1 MEAKFILWTSVSTI
15 KSTIFKPELYWCF
28 KPELYRRIVKILYF
42 VSLDMLIPVYFTQYI
57 YFLLT
62 MIKKHP
68 DDVKMHAWN
77 KYTYL
82 QNPDSYR
89 RFKSKLYRR
98 NVKILYLLSLY
109 MLEPVHFKQYIDSL
123 QNMLKSIQVGVK

>member
-1 MEAKFILWTSVSTI
+1 
-15 KSTIFKPELYWCF
+15 
-28 KPELYRRIVKILYF
+28 
-42 VSLDMLIPVYFTQYI
+42 
-57 YFLLT
+57 
-62 MIKKHP
+62 
-68 DDVKMHAWN
+68 MHEIN
-77 KYTYL
+77 TRTCNI

>member
-1 MEAKFILWTSVSTI
+1 MTDLVFLEEDQQICAWYNQKLHPFQNTNYIQLPWLPFLKIFFYSFILIVHLLEAKFILSTSVSTI

-42 VSLDMLIPVYFTQYI
+42 ISLDMLIPVYITQYI

-68 DDVKMHAWN
+68 DDVKMHA
-77 KYTYL
+77 
-82 QNPDSYR
+82 
-89 RFKSKLYRR
+89 
-98 NVKILYLLSLY
+98 
-109 MLEPVHFKQYIDSL
+109 
-123 QNMLKSIQVGVK
+123 

>member
-1 MEAKFILWTSVSTI
+1 
-15 KSTIFKPELYWCF
+15 
-28 KPELYRRIVKILYF
+28 
-42 VSLDMLIPVYFTQYI
+42 
-57 YFLLT
+57 
-62 MIKKHP
+62 
-68 DDVKMHAWN
+68 MHEINARN
-77 KYTYL
+77 I

-109 MLEPVHFKQYIDSL
+109 MLDPVHFKQYIDSL